1 MSHPKCPHCQSEHI
15 VKNGTAA
22 LKDGRRQNL
31 YAKNVD
37 ALQRVLAVQ
46 RLVHNGVRP
55 HWGLPSK
62 TTPAMAMGDCSRP
75 VSMLDIL
82 TILGLST
89 ITC

>member
-1 MSHPKCPHCQSEHI
+1 MS
-15 VKNGTAA
+15 T
-22 LKDGRRQNL
+22 
-31 YAKNVD
+31 
-37 ALQRVLAVQ
+37 LQRVLAVQ
-46 RLVHNGVRP
+46 RLVQNWVRP

-82 TILGLST
+82 TTRGLNA